1 MGKEYTGTNRASGGD
16 LYGKKQFDSSKTIDV
31 LEREKDPLRRPEQQ
45 KNFSIRLAVQ
55 FRLAP

>member
-31 LEREKDPLRRPEQQ
+31 LERKKDPLRRPEQQ